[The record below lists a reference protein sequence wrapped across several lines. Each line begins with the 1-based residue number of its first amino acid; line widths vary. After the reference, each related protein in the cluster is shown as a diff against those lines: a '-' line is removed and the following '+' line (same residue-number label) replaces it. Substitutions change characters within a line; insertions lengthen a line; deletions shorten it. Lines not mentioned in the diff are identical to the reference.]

1 MAVNKSVIV
10 LTPNGR
16 RQNVQ
21 VTPNTTILQV
31 LEEVCKKHGY
41 DANDYDIKHFNKI
54 LDVNSI
60 LRFTGLS
67 NNARVEMVPCKKPR
81 NTSKVTVG
89 ILLEN
94 GERLMDDFLPNVTLA
109 HVLMTICPNEDRK
122 TAVIIYM
129 HRKVHGEALEE
140 TTLKSLGL
148 TSGKA
153 MLRMMHRDLE
163 QLQTQAHES
172 KTLLPKSS
180 KNLDDNDDSDICIKY
195 DKQKKVSSTSKEGKA
210 LDPIT
215 LLKEEMNK
223 MISQDST
230 RIENITTMDKDK
242 ESDNKDRDNSI
253 STSTYGKE
261 LLNHNVVKDELDANL
276 YSDAEE
282 EINIEFLGERNALAF
297 DQAEIQAFPKSELP
311 DSFFNLTVEDAK
323 ILLRDA
329 KRKREELEEAPL
341 LIEAQRKLEKE
352 KRILAQLNKYRRVV
366 IRVQFPDKL
375 VLQAWFKPVETVQAI
390 KDFIKNYLEDPTR
403 DFTIYTAPPK
413 HILNSEARLID
424 ENLVPCAIIYYS
436 GTSSLAP
443 SVKEKLIDPRI
454 AYKQVIKS
462 RIIIAPEQNVNTE
475 KKKSK
480 TIEDITAVPGPSGC

>member
-1 MAVNKSVIV
+1 MAVNKSIIV

-16 RQNVQ
+16 RQNVE

-81 NTSKVTVG
+81 SSSKVTIG
-89 ILLEN
+89 ILFEN
-94 GERLMDDFLPNVTLA
+94 GERLMDDFLPDVTLA

-163 QLQTQAHES
+163 QLQTQAHVS
-172 KTLLPKSS
+172 QTFLPKSS
-180 KNLDDNDDSDICIKY
+180 KNLDGNDENDVYIKY
-195 DKQKKVSSTSKEGKA
+195 DKQNISTASKEGKA

-215 LLKEEMNK
+215 LLKEERNK
-223 MISQDST
+223 MRSQDS
-230 RIENITTMDKDK
+230 IHIGNITAMDKDK
-242 ESDNKDRDNSI
+242 GSDNKDRDNAI
-253 STSTYGKE
+253 NTSTYRKE
-261 LLNHNVVKDELDANL
+261 LLNHNDVKDESNANL
-276 YSDAEE
+276 HSDTEE
-282 EINIEFLGERNALAF
+282 EINIEFLGERNALVF
-297 DQAEIQAFPKSELP
+297 NQAEVQAFPKNELP

-341 LIEAQRKLEKE
+341 LIEAQRKLEQD

-366 IRVQFPDKL
+366 IRVQFPNQL
-375 VLQAWFKPVETVQAI
+375 VLQGWFKPVETVQAI
-390 KDFIKNYLEDPTR
+390 KDFIKNYLEDPTC

-413 HILNSEARLID
+413 HILRSEARLID

-436 GTSSLAP
+436 GSSSLAP

-454 AYKQVIKS
+454 ANKQVIKS
-462 RIIIAPEQNVNTE
+462 RMIVTPEENVNTE

-480 TIEDITAVPGPSGC
+480 TIEDNTAVPGPSGC

>member
-1 MAVNKSVIV
+1 MAVNKSIIV

-16 RQNVQ
+16 RQNVE

-41 DANDYDIKHFNKI
+41 NANDYDIKHFNKI
-54 LDVNSI
+54 IDVNSI

-81 NTSKVTVG
+81 NASKVTVG
-89 ILLEN
+89 ILFEN
-94 GERLMDDFLPNVTLA
+94 GERLMDDFSPDVTLA
-109 HVLMTICPNEDRK
+109 HVLTTICPNEDRK

-163 QLQTQAHES
+163 QLQTQAHVS
-172 KTLLPKSS
+172 QTLLPKSS
-180 KNLDDNDDSDICIKY
+180 KNLDDNDDNVCIKY
-195 DKQKKVSSTSKEGKA
+195 DKQKISSTSKEGKA
-210 LDPIT
+210 VDPIT
-215 LLKEEMNK
+215 LLKEERNK
-223 MISQDST
+223 MRSQDS
-230 RIENITTMDKDK
+230 IHIGNITTIDKDK
-242 ESDNKDRDNSI
+242 GSDNKDKDNVI
-253 STSTYGKE
+253 NTSTCRKE
-261 LLNHNVVKDELDANL
+261 LLNQNDVKDELNANL
-276 YSDAEE
+276 HSDSEE
-282 EINIEFLGERNALAF
+282 EINIEFLGERNALVF
-297 DQAEIQAFPKSELP
+297 NQAEVQAFPKNELP

-341 LIEAQRKLEKE
+341 LIEAQRKLEQD
-352 KRILAQLNKYRRVV
+352 KRTLAQLNKYRRVV
-366 IRVQFPDKL
+366 IRVQFPNQL
-375 VLQAWFKPVETVQAI
+375 VLQGWFKPLETVQAI
-390 KDFIKNYLEDPTR
+390 KDFIKNFLEDPTC

-413 HILNSEARLID
+413 HILKSEARLID
-424 ENLVPCAIIYYS
+424 ENLVPCAIVYYS
-436 GTSSLAP
+436 GPSSLAP

-454 AYKQVIKS
+454 ANKQVIKS
-462 RIIIAPEQNVNTE
+462 R
-475 KKKSK
+475 
-480 TIEDITAVPGPSGC
+480 

>member
-1 MAVNKSVIV
+1 MAVNKSIIV

-16 RQNVQ
+16 RQNVE

-81 NTSKVTVG
+81 SASKVTVG
-89 ILLEN
+89 ILFEN
-94 GERLMDDFLPNVTLA
+94 GERLMDDFLPDVTLA

-163 QLQTQAHES
+163 QLQTQAHVS
-172 KTLLPKSS
+172 QTLLPKSL
-180 KNLDDNDDSDICIKY
+180 KNLDGNDENDVYIKY
-195 DKQKKVSSTSKEGKA
+195 DKQKISSISKEGKA

-215 LLKEEMNK
+215 LLKEERNK
-223 MISQDST
+223 MRSQDSIHI
-230 RIENITTMDKDK
+230 RNITTMDKDK
-242 ESDNKDRDNSI
+242 GLDNKDRDNTI
-253 STSTYGKE
+253 NTSTYCKE
-261 LLNHNVVKDELDANL
+261 LLNHNDVKDEPNANL
-276 YSDAEE
+276 HSDAEE
-282 EINIEFLGERNALAF
+282 EINIEFLGERNALVF
-297 DQAEIQAFPKSELP
+297 NQAEVQAFPKNELP

-341 LIEAQRKLEKE
+341 LIEAQRKLEQD

-366 IRVQFPDKL
+366 IRIQFPNQL
-375 VLQAWFKPVETVQAI
+375 VLQGWFKPVETVQAI
-390 KDFIKNYLEDPTR
+390 KDFIKNYLEDPTC

-413 HILNSEARLID
+413 HILRSEARLID

-436 GTSSLAP
+436 GSSSLAP

-454 AYKQVIKS
+454 ANKQVIKS
-462 RIIIAPEQNVNTE
+462 RMIVTPEENVNID